1 MSNQFEICSSSLKGA
16 IGQLDGKWTFL
27 ILAELRQETCQFNQ
41 LKRKLG
47 ISTKTLSNDL
57 VKLEKR
63 GLINREVKNTRPI
76 TVEYSLTDK
85 SYDLDNILIELMKWN
100 IKWHNTEETI

>member
-1 MSNQFEICSSSLKGA
+1 MNDQFEICSNSLRGA
-16 IGQLDGKWTFL
+16 IEELGGKWTFL
-27 ILAELRQETCQFNQ
+27 ILAQLRQEPYQFNQ

-63 GLINREVKNTRPI
+63 GLINRVVKDTRPI

-100 IKWHNTEETI
+100 IKWGASKETL